1 MSMMSNKLE
10 KATFAGGCFW
20 CMVKPFKEWD
30 GIHDVVSGYMGGH
43 VENPTYEDVKKGDS
57 GHLEVVEIT
66 YDPTVFPYEKLLDV
80 FWQQIDPT
88 DADGQFQDRGHSY
101 STAIFYYTDE
111 QRQIAEQSKATLDA
125 SGMFEKPIVT
135 PIRPAETFYRAEEY
149 HQDYHEKEIEHYEED
164 RAQSGRDE
172 FISEHWSK

>member
-1 MSMMSNKLE
+1 MSLTEIKLD
-10 KATFAGGCFW
+10 KVTFAGGCFW
-20 CMVKPFKEWD
+20 CMVKPFKEWE
-30 GIHDVVSGYMGGH
+30 GVHDVVSGYMGGH
-43 VENPTYEDVKKGDS
+43 VDKPTYEDVKKGDS

-66 YDPTVFPYEKLLDV
+66 YDSALFPFDKLLDV

-111 QRQIAEQSKATLDA
+111 QRQIAEASKEKLDA
-125 SGMFEKPIVT
+125 SGTFSKPIIT
-135 PIRPAETFYRAEEY
+135 PIRPAETFHTAEEY
-149 HQDYHEKEIEHYEED
+149 HQDYYEKEQEHYEKD

-172 FISEHWSK
+172 FINNHW